1 MNTTRYIQELFEEGF
16 NEDSIRAVYLI
27 PLVDTAWAD
36 GKIQTEERREILAL
50 MKEREIRERS
60 EAYKLI
66 DSWLTRKPTEEFF
79 ANANNLIEPLFRD
92 LKENRGGDIMWVIKA
107 LERVANATGN
117 SASPMS
123 RGEKKVIRAILDRLS
138 FEKEELSPKK
148 SIK

>member
-1 MNTTRYIQELFEEGF
+1 MNTNRYIQELFEEGF

-36 GKIQTEERREILAL
+36 GRIQSEERREILAL
-50 MKEREIRERS
+50 MKEREIPEGC

-79 ANANNLIEPLFRD
+79 ANANNLIEPLFKD
-92 LKENRGGDIMWVIKA
+92 LKEIRGGDIMWVIKA
-107 LERVANATGN
+107 VERVANATGN
-117 SASPMS
+117 AASPMS
-123 RGEKKVIRAILDRLS
+123 PGEKRVIGAILDRIG
-138 FEKEELSPKK
+138 FQKEELSPEK